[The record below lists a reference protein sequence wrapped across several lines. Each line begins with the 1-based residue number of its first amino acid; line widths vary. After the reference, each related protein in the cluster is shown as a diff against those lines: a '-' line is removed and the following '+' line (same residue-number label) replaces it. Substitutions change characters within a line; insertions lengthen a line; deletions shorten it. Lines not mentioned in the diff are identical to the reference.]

1 MQLYYSTASPYA
13 RVVRVIARELGLA
26 LDEKLV
32 NPFDNSD
39 ELLSVNPLGKI
50 PCLLLDDGA
59 AMFDS
64 EVIVR
69 FLDDKF
75 GQDRFFGPSRNWA
88 YECQFSLLK
97 GALNSAVDLRQ
108 EQMRE
113 EEGVRSPF
121 WSGRFEQALL
131 RALMEVERQGI
142 IASGPLDA
150 RQVLLLVLL
159 EYLDFRHPDL
169 DWRKVVPALAHWQ
182 ESASLRQSFR
192 DTRPG

>member
-59 AMFDS
+59 ALFDS
-64 EVIVR
+64 EVIAR

-75 GQDRFFGPSRNWA
+75 GQNCFFGPPGNWA

-97 GALNSAVDLRQ
+97 GALDSAVGLRQ

-113 EEGVRSPF
+113 EEGVRSSF

-169 DWRKVVPALAHWQ
+169 DWRKVAPALAYWL
-182 ESASLRQSFR
+182 ESASIRQSFR

>member
-39 ELLSVNPLGKI
+39 ELLSVNPLGKV

-59 AMFDS
+59 ALFDS
-64 EVIVR
+64 EVIAR

-75 GQDRFFGPSRNWA
+75 GQNCFFGPPGNWA

-97 GALNSAVDLRQ
+97 GALDSAVGLRQ

-113 EEGVRSPF
+113 EEGGSFIFLERPF
-121 WSGRFEQALL
+121 
-131 RALMEVERQGI
+131 RAGPAQSLNGGG
-142 IASGPLDA
+142 ASGNYCERP
-150 RQVLLLVLL
+150 
-159 EYLDFRHPDL
+159 
-169 DWRKVVPALAHWQ
+169 
-182 ESASLRQSFR
+182 
-192 DTRPG
+192 TRCQTGTAVGATRIP